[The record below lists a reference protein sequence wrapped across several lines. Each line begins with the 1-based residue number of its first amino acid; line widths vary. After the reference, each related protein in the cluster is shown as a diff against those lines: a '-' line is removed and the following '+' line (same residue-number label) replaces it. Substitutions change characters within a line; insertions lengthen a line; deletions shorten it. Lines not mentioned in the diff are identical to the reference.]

1 MPRSNVEHTGARIAH
16 IRRQRALTQKG
27 LAMRA
32 NVSKSL
38 LSKVE
43 CGQRPPRHHSS
54 RHAHARSA

>member
-1 MPRSNVEHTGARIAH
+1 
-16 IRRQRALTQKG
+16 
-27 LAMRA
+27 MRA